1 MASRNRVWSPPRTGT
16 YADYIEARLIPGYK
30 AMTGVHDRLDALDA
44 AGLIVHPTTGFWP
57 GLKRYAAADVGKPL
71 QDIIYEPTGLTNY
84 SGTERVGYPT
94 QKPLALLDLLIRSSS
109 DPGDVVLDPFCG
121 CATTC
126 VAADRLQRQWVGID
140 LSEVAAKLVL
150 KRIRDDQGPL
160 FDDVTHRIDLP
171 QRTDLGD
178 LPHYRTHKHTLYGSQ
193 EGHCAGCR
201 VLFPFRNLTVDH
213 VVPVSR
219 GGSDHITNL
228 QLLCGSCNSTKSTG
242 THAELIAKLQQQ
254 GVL

>member
-1 MASRNRVWSPPRTGT
+1 MWSPPKTGT
-16 YADYIEARLIPGYK
+16 YADYIEAHLIPGYK
-30 AMTGVHDRLDALDA
+30 SMDGVHDRLDALDA

-57 GLKRYAAADVGKPL
+57 GLKRFAAADKGKPL

-84 SGTERVGYPT
+84 SGAERVGYPT
-94 QKPLALLDLLIRSSS
+94 QKPLALLDLLIRSSTN
-109 DPGDVVLDPFCG
+109 PGDVVLDPFCG

-160 FDDVTHRIDLP
+160 FDDVTHRTDLP
-171 QRTDLGD
+171 RRTDLGK
-178 LPHYRTHKHTLYGSQ
+178 LPHYRTHKHTLYGRQ

-213 VVPVSR
+213 IVPVSG
-219 GGSDHITNL
+219 GGSDHIANL

-242 THAELIAKLQQQ
+242 THAELIATLRKQ
-254 GVL
+254 GVIA